1 MNSDQVTMTGFEAP
15 EINELHFLKSIR
27 REIDMAVAQ
36 KGGDPK
42 LISIKSTRPTKG
54 SSGGYTV
61 VKLENFTAFRLKLR
75 GKQQY
80 ILLPMVF
87 SDLLEGDFHSAPL
100 PSEGKYLRLPVDD
113 RHPIS
118 SYKNFLIRV
127 AGETVNRYP
136 KEWDCCSLYQQCSD
150 VKACVLEDK
159 ELALRCGYRKILNSG
174 RIFYGKNRN
183 ID

>member
-1 MNSDQVTMTGFEAP
+1 MSDSQVVLSGFEAP
-15 EINELHFLKSIR
+15 EINELHFLKNIR
-27 REIDMAVAQ
+27 HEIDLVVAQ
-36 KGGDPK
+36 KGGDPQ

-54 SSGGYTV
+54 SSSGYTV

-87 SDLLEGDFHSAPL
+87 SDLLEDDFHNVSL

-113 RHPIS
+113 QHPIA

-127 AGETVNRYP
+127 VGETVNRYP
-136 KEWDCCSLYQQCSD
+136 KEWDCCSLYEQCSNA
-150 VKACVLEDK
+150 KTCVHEDK
-159 ELALRCGYRKILNSG
+159 KFALRCGYRKILNAG
-174 RIFYGKNRN
+174 KVFYGKNRN

>member
-1 MNSDQVTMTGFEAP
+1 MNTNQVAMDGFELP
-15 EINELHFLKSIR
+15 EINEFQFLESIR
-27 REIDMAVAQ
+27 QEINTVVAQ

-42 LISIKSTRPTKG
+42 LISVKSTKPAKG
-54 SSGGYTV
+54 TSGGYTV

-80 ILLPMVF
+80 ILLPMLF
-87 SDLLEGDFHSAPL
+87 SDLLESDFHTASL

-113 RHPIS
+113 QHTID
-118 SYKNFLIRV
+118 SYKELLIRV

-150 VKACVLEDK
+150 AKSCVLEDK

-174 RIFYGKNRN
+174 KIFYGKNRN
-183 ID
+183 VD